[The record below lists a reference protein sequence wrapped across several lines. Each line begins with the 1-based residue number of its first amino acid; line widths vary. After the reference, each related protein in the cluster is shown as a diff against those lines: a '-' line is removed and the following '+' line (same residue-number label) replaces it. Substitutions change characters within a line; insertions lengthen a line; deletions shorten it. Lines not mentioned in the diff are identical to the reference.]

1 MQQNAGTLFF
11 LQIILFFNCS
21 LSFSFK
27 NCTIESS
34 EEMKEVLCQSR
45 ALTEIPDDIPTNT
58 NVLDMSFNNISEI
71 KRTDLAHLSE
81 LVSLI
86 FDHNSLKHIEDK
98 AFANLKELKTLRLSH
113 NRLTNLTDQTFQGL
127 DQLRSLYLHFN
138 RISRVSPHAFQ
149 SMTNLHTVD
158 LHQNFIYNVKE
169 VATLFQLPNIEH
181 VSIGL
186 NHITSFDSD
195 DLPLNTTKVKSLGLA
210 NNPIRKFSLK
220 RDIFSFLR
228 SIDLVSSTRHIEFDV
243 VNKTFLRSL
252 TEISLGGFYMSID
265 AYNDM
270 LHYTSLQKITLT
282 ALNKDNK
289 SSIIQ
294 SACSVPTLKSL
305 RVEYSLLNHIDDHML
320 SSCSNL
326 TELSFYQANLKEM
339 SEQSLKSLTQIRYLG
354 LAANYLPKVPVTIRG
369 LSTLETLDL
378 SVNYIRELNCLDFVN
393 LTNLKTLSLRKNQIA
408 KVEKCVFQ
416 ESHSLNRLDMGG
428 NGIHS
433 LDYAFAIKMSR
444 LDTLIL
450 SDNSEHLQIKHGDF
464 STLSSL
470 RVLELHSGT
479 YNLSPGDA
487 FKGLDHLKI
496 LTLSINIFTK
506 KLFEGLSQLE
516 NLQLHLSFIGN
527 MRDSQNEE
535 PPLSGLPNLKY
546 LSLKL
551 HGQYPVHVTPR
562 PDMLKGLNI
571 LQSFTADNFFH
582 ALIHPD
588 TFKYTPKLLH
598 LTIINGDFSV
608 LLPELFEPIP
618 NLQRLDL
625 SSNTFRTLDFLANL
639 KSLLRLKVI
648 GNQLSV
654 MNDTLFQ
661 TLPALRYLDL
671 TNNPIS
677 CECSNVGFKQW
688 VLTNNQ
694 TQVING
700 HQYKCA
706 FPVSQQRHRFLDFD
720 TSSCWIDVGF
730 ICFTSSSSLILLV
743 LVVCFVFHFLRF
755 QLVYAYYLFLA
766 HLYDKR
772 KKRGDGHLYDAFI
785 SFNVHDED
793 WVYNE
798 MLPVLEGE
806 QGWRLCLHH
815 RDFEPGKPIVENITD
830 AIYGSRKTI
839 CVISRHYLQSEWCS
853 REIQMASVRLFDE
866 KKDVLILVFLEDIPT
881 WQLSPYY
888 QMRRVVKKRT
898 YLSWPQAARHKGVFW
913 QKLNQALNAD
923 KNPND
928 DKHLIIEPEED
939 H

>member
-1 MQQNAGTLFF
+1 MSCWHFVLSSNNSV
-11 LQIILFFNCS
+11 FNCS
-21 LSFSFK
+21 LSFSLK

-34 EEMKEVLCQSR
+34 EEITEVLCQSR

-58 NVLDMSFNNISEI
+58 NLLDMSLCKFERAEI
-71 KRTDLAHLSE
+71 
-81 LVSLI
+81 
-86 FDHNSLKHIEDK
+86 
-98 AFANLKELKTLRLSH
+98 LRLSH
-113 NRLTNLTDQTFQGL
+113 NKLTNLTDQTFQGL

-149 SMTNLHTVD
+149 SMTNLHRVD
-158 LHQNFIYNVKE
+158 LHQNFIYNFKD

-181 VSIGL
+181 VSIGE
-186 NHITSFDSD
+186 NNIPSFDSD
-195 DLPLNTTKVKSLGLA
+195 DLPLNTTKVKSLVLEH
-210 NNPIRKFSLK
+210 NPIRKFSLK

-228 SIDLVSSTRHIEFDV
+228 SIDLFRSTRYIEFDV

-354 LAANYLPKVPVTIRG
+354 LDVNYLPKVPVTIRG

-428 NGIHS
+428 NMIHS

-479 YNLSPGDA
+479 YNLSPEGA

-516 NLQLHLSFIGN
+516 NLHLHLSFIWN

-535 PPLSGLPNLKY
+535 PPFSGLPNLKY

-551 HGQYPVHVTPR
+551 YGQYAVTPR

-582 ALIHPD
+582 ASIHPD
-588 TFKYTPKLLH
+588 TFKHTPKLLH
-598 LTIINGDFSV
+598 LTIINGDISV

-639 KSLLRLKVI
+639 KALLRLKVI

-815 RDFEPGKPIVENITD
+815 RDFEPGKAIVENITD

-913 QKLNQALNAD
+913 QKLNQALND
-923 KNPND
+923 DNNPND

-939 H
+939 HYK